1 MAKCF
6 TEWTVLPHDPIEK
19 VADNLWRVS
28 GLMTDG
34 KVQRQM
40 VLARMK
46 DGGII
51 VHNAIALDEASMKE
65 IEAWGTPSVLF
76 VPNSFHRQDAAIWKK
91 RYPDLQVVAPA
102 GGKKRIAKIVPV
114 DATIE
119 GARGDE
125 TARLR
130 TLAGAPGVGVLEV
143 RSGDELTAVFCDSIL
158 NMKRLKGIPGFF
170 LGPTGKVSVPRFAR
184 LMIIKDR
191 RAFTRQIG
199 ELAATPGLRRL
210 MFAHGKPVDTD
221 PAGALRQVVTQL
233 GGV

>member
-28 GLMTDG
+28 GRMNDG
-34 KVQRQM
+34 KLQRQM

-51 VHNAIALDEASMKE
+51 VHNGIALDEASMKE
-65 IEAWGTPSVLF
+65 IEAWGTPAVLF

-91 RYPDLQVVAPA
+91 RYPGLQVVAPA
-102 GGKKRIAKIVPV
+102 GGRKRIEKIVPV

-119 GARGDE
+119 GARGDD
-125 TARLR
+125 TARLKL
-130 TLAGAPGVGVLEV
+130 LAGAPGEGVLEV
-143 RSGDELTAVFCDSIL
+143 RSGDDLTVVFCDSIL
-158 NMKRLKGIPGFF
+158 NMKPLKGIVGF
-170 LGPTGKVSVPRFAR
+170 LMGPTGRVSVPRVSR
-184 LMIIKDR
+184 MMIVKDR
-191 RAFTRQIG
+191 RAFAKQVG

-210 MFAHGKPVDTD
+210 MFAHGRPVDTD
-221 PAGALRQVVTQL
+221 PAGALRGVVAQL
-233 GGV
+233 GGA